1 MNRPAAITTN
11 PDERRVFD
19 RVKGLLFLRLAA
31 VVVALAVILVAQAGR
46 GAFDAALRPT
56 YVILIAASLV
66 NLGYLLVVKRVRN
79 FRRFTAVQIYLDVC
93 FVGALVYVTGAG
105 ESNVTPLYFACI
117 LAASTLLGLGQ
128 GVMIASL
135 ATVCVAA
142 MRTLTFVAGQYGWTL
157 PFVMPDVTGS
167 PLGFYGGVASLM
179 AQSVAYY
186 LVAILAGRLAHGLS
200 GVRMLNE
207 KILESIED
215 GLLATDAER
224 RVRAINREA
233 MRLLGL
239 ACARPPVGRLLDE
252 VVAGSSNVEVLSE
265 LFKGERPGVS
275 LVTLTSSDGR
285 ETPVGVTSS
294 ALRDERG
301 RDVGMVVMLID
312 QTERRRLEEALA
324 RAEKMEMVGQLAASI
339 AHEIR
344 NPLACIRGSAQEIRS
359 DLPPDLPSG
368 RLLDLVIRESDR
380 INAIV
385 SDFLH
390 FSRMRRTALIRCDLT
405 VLLSDV
411 LAMLHRR
418 REAGNVRME
427 FAPSGPLYCL
437 GDVEQLKQ
445 VFLNLGHNAIDAMPD
460 GGCLRVAARQEAPE
474 WSREDVSRPGARVV
488 VEFTDEGIGMT
499 DEVRRQLFSP
509 FFSTKSRGTGLGLCI
524 VRRIVEAHRGRVEV
538 ESVPGGGST
547 FRVVLDGYQSGE
559 RFVPSRAK
567 AVSHV

>member
-1 MNRPAAITTN
+1 MNRPAVITTGKDDR
-11 PDERRVFD
+11 PDSIGID

-46 GAFDAALRPT
+46 GAFDAALHPT
-56 YVILIAASLV
+56 YVILIAVSLV
-66 NLGYLLVVKRVRN
+66 NLGCLLVVKRVRN
-79 FRRFTAVQIYLDVC
+79 FRRFAAVQIYLDVG
-93 FVGALVYVTGAG
+93 FIGALVYVTGAG

-128 GVMIASL
+128 GVMVASL

-142 MRTLTFVAGQYGWTL
+142 MRTLTFLAGQYGWTL
-157 PFVMPDVTGS
+157 PFVMPDTAG

-215 GLLATDAER
+215 GLLATDAGR
-224 RVRAINREA
+224 RVRAINHEA

-239 ACARPPVGRLLDE
+239 SGARTPVGRLLDE
-252 VVAGSSNVEVLSE
+252 VVAGSSNVEVLRE
-265 LFKGERPGVS
+265 LFKGDRPAVS
-275 LVTLTSSDGR
+275 SVTLVSIDGH

-301 RDVGMVVMLID
+301 RAVGMVVMLID
-312 QTERRRLEEALA
+312 QTERKRLEEALA

-359 DLPPDLPSG
+359 DLPPGLPSG

-390 FSRMRRTALIRCDLT
+390 FSRMRRTALTRCNLT
-405 VLLSDV
+405 TLLSDV
-411 LAMLHRR
+411 LAILRGRR
-418 REAGNVRME
+418 DAGNVRIE
-427 FAPSGPLYCL
+427 FDPSTPIYCL

-445 VFLNLGHNAIDAMPD
+445 VFLNLGLNAIDAMPD
-460 GGCLRVAARQEAPE
+460 GGCLRVTVRQEAPE
-474 WSREDVSRPGARVV
+474 WSSEDVSRRGARVV
-488 VEFTDEGIGMT
+488 VEFADEGVGMT

-538 ESVPGGGST
+538 ESVPGSGST
-547 FRVVLDGYQSGE
+547 FRVVLDGYQSSE
-559 RFVPSRAK
+559 LPVPSMARER
-567 AVSHV
+567 